1 MRSSWYVPTLAAREH
16 QPTNIYQ
23 LRSLKYVLLP
33 DTSGDPTATRGGSS
47 YTVARAQKNRRTYF
61 LALYAFVVQML
72 FMWILSRE
80 EAAVK
85 TVASRL
91 AGPKL

>member
-1 MRSSWYVPTLAAREH
+1 MYTLLICYAAFDFLLRRYV
-16 QPTNIYQ
+16 Q

-33 DTSGDPTATRGGSS
+33 DSSSDPTAMRGGSS

-61 LALYAFVVQML
+61 LALYAFLIQML

-80 EAAVK
+80 ESAVK
-85 TVASRL
+85 TVTNKINGSKA
-91 AGPKL
+91 

>member
-1 MRSSWYVPTLAAREH
+1 M
-16 QPTNIYQ
+16 
-23 LRSLKYVLLP
+23 
-33 DTSGDPTATRGGSS
+33 RGGSS

-61 LALYAFVVQML
+61 LAVYAFLIQML

-85 TVASRL
+85 TVASKI
-91 AGPKL
+91 AGSKS